1 MEPEQYPS
9 YLPSSQSGSG
19 QRCRRRKTGDNAS
32 SHEYKDAFIQDLEF
46 IDIFH
51 DVMGRGCWKTVWF
64 QPLRHEANILNTEA
78 RGLAWSV
85 EHLLRSNCCIQKRLL
100 CFSDNLPLVLSAT
113 IGRGRSHHLAKPL
126 RKLAALSLATGSKVH
141 VRWVASEQ
149 KCNGKVK
156 LLRSTRRA

>member
-1 MEPEQYPS
+1 
-9 YLPSSQSGSG
+9 
-19 QRCRRRKTGDNAS
+19 
-32 SHEYKDAFIQDLEF
+32 
-46 IDIFH
+46 
-51 DVMGRGCWKTVWF
+51 MGRGCWKTVWF
-64 QPLRHEANILNTEA
+64 KPRCHEANILNTEA

-85 EHLLRSNCCIQKRLL
+85 EHLLRSNCCIQKRPL

-141 VRWVASEQ
+141 VRWVASEL

-156 LLRSTRRA
+156 LLRKYPKSLEFRWRYDSQATFHFRHSAIPNFGPTSLSRSLVRALQNCRVP